1 MFNLVV
7 ACLSFGSFF
16 LGLFVVVVVVVA
28 GGCSGDLGR
37 GSGGGFGCYGS
48 GGGFGGME
56 QVVDL
61 DGVGHVVV
69 VWWMNG
75 GGYGLCGGGY
85 RSCCDV
91 G

>member
-7 ACLSFGSFF
+7 ACLRFGSFF
-16 LGLFVVVVVVVA
+16 LGLFMVVVVVA
-28 GGCSGDLGR
+28 GGCSGGLG
-37 GSGGGFGCYGS
+37 CGS

-61 DGVGHVVV
+61 DGVGQVVA
-69 VWWMNG
+69 VWWLNG

-85 RSCCDV
+85 GPCCDV

>member
-16 LGLFVVVVVVVA
+16 LGLFVVVVVVA

-37 GSGGGFGCYGS
+37 GS

-61 DGVGHVVV
+61 DGVGQVVV
-69 VWWMNG
+69 VWWLNG

>member
-16 LGLFVVVVVVVA
+16 LGLFVVVVVVA

-37 GSGGGFGCYGS
+37 ESGGGFGCYGS

-69 VWWMNG
+69 VWWLNG

>member
-16 LGLFVVVVVVVA
+16 LGLFVVVVVVA

-37 GSGGGFGCYGS
+37 GSGGGFGCYGP
-48 GGGFGGME
+48 GGGYGGME

-61 DGVGHVVV
+61 DGVGQVVVEWWRLWV
-69 VWWMNG
+69 VWWR
-75 GGYGLCGGGY
+75 L
-85 RSCCDV
+85 
-91 G
+91 